1 MILSEF
7 IWGSFKLIELKLL
20 NKVKKKWQFTMQ
32 KYDVS
37 IIVPVYNRAEIIKPC
52 INSINSQ
59 TYDKS
64 KWEVIFIDD
73 ASTDSTVD
81 TIDAS
86 IDKNINYRILRRPV
100 GSGNASAPRNEGI
113 KASRGKYIFFLDSDD
128 YVDHQLLENGMAMAL
143 KNDSDIVY
151 VKLGGPRGT
160 NKRSF
165 RREFVDSADILDHHL
180 MRSLR
185 IFKFHK
191 VSMLKNNKILFNPN
205 IDVFED
211 MLFSCVC
218 LSLSE
223 KNSILA
229 DKEYYFLES
238 HDEGHLSHVKMNLS
252 SVMDMFLSGLNSI
265 ALSKNLNKSK
275 LYNAWTIKIVE
286 RFKVICNRRSIDDKE
301 VRKLFNLTSSNFNI
315 YKDLFDLSQIYEN
328 EKLLTLLFLAGDFK
342 EFHKLANE
350 SKVLKSI
357 QKDIQEEFE
366 KKSGFS
372 RAWIFKN
379 KVIVLD
385 FTLEANKIAFDL
397 IVDEKKKSIKVW
409 IFSRNQPS
417 SLKCLNK
424 NAIKVEENKLFI
436 FDGNLDNQK
445 EIVDNIRI
453 YLNLLEK

>member
-1 MILSEF
+1 MILSEL

-20 NKVKKKWQFTMQ
+20 NKVKKKWRFTMQ

-37 IIVPVYNRAEIIKPC
+37 IIVPVYNREKLIKPC
-52 INSINSQ
+52 IESINAQ

-64 KWEVIFIDD
+64 KWEVIFVDD
-73 ASTDSTVD
+73 ASTDNSID
-81 TIDAS
+81 TIEAL
-86 IDKNINYRILRRPV
+86 IDKSINYRVLKRPI

-113 KASRGKYIFFLDSDD
+113 KASLSKYIFFLDSDD

-286 RFKVICNRRSIDDKE
+286 RFKVICNRSSIDDKE

-397 IVDEKKKSIKVW
+397 I
-409 IFSRNQPS
+409 
-417 SLKCLNK
+417 
-424 NAIKVEENKLFI
+424 
-436 FDGNLDNQK
+436 
-445 EIVDNIRI
+445 
-453 YLNLLEK
+453 